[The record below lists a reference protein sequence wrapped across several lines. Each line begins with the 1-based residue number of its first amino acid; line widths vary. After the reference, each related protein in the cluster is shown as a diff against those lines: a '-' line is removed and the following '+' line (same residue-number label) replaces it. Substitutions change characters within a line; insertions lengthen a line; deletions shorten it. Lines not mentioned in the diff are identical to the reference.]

1 MRAIAKEA
9 GLSVGV
15 AYRYFESRDALLGAT
30 MERIGERLA
39 EVAASH
45 DDPAE
50 QMAALLEAM
59 ERNPA
64 FARLATWLTMSG
76 RTPTDVMASHP
87 LARDVVGKATHEG
100 VSDPEG
106 VAAVTLF
113 LTLSG
118 SMYRGT
124 INRAI
129 GRAPDDR
136 RLDHSIGEMFALW
149 MSGRSPEDAGR

>member
-1 MRAIAKEA
+1 
-9 GLSVGV
+9 
-15 AYRYFESRDALLGAT
+15 

-39 EVAASH
+39 EVAAAH

-50 QMAALLEAM
+50 QMTALLEAM
-59 ERNPA
+59 TENLA

-76 RTPTDVMASHP
+76 RTPTDVMTKHP
-87 LARDVVGKATHEG
+87 LAQDIIRRSTAEG
-100 VSDPEG
+100 MPDPEG

-124 INRAI
+124 INRAV

-149 MSGRSPEDAGR
+149 MSGRSLEDPGG

>member
-1 MRAIAKEA
+1 MK
-9 GLSVGV
+9 
-15 AYRYFESRDALLGAT
+15 
-30 MERIGERLA
+30 
-39 EVAASH
+39 
-45 DDPAE
+45 
-50 QMAALLEAM
+50 ALLEAM

-87 LARDVVGKATHEG
+87 LARDVVSKATREG
-100 VSDPEG
+100 MPDPEE

-124 INRAI
+124 INRAV
-129 GRAPDDR
+129 GRALDDR